1 MEVSSF
7 GEIEAAFLERI
18 QRMVW
23 CNVATIDS
31 VIVRVLVSCTRFGK
45 ATSAGLRRVAI
56 CIRPSIWPTIPM
68 SH

>member
-7 GEIEAAFLERI
+7 GEIEVASLERI

-23 CNVATIDS
+23 CNVTTLTG

-45 ATSAGLRRVAI
+45 AT
-56 CIRPSIWPTIPM
+56 
-68 SH
+68 